1 MVLMC
6 SVSIESNRLVSGC
19 LPLGGSGLGFVI
31 QDHPDHSA
39 SKERRF
45 SSLDQLP

>member
-19 LPLGGSGLGFVI
+19 LPLGGSRLGFVI
-31 QDHPDHSA
+31 QDHTDYSA
-39 SKERRF
+39 SKEQSF
-45 SSLDQLP
+45 SSSDQLP